1 MLYIIILQM
10 PAQPLY
16 WAQIQKANW
25 RIHNMK
31 KKWKLYVWIS
41 YINLFISTFTFG
53 GGYVIIPMVKK
64 IFVTQK
70 KLLQEVSRPFIESR
84 RMSAEK
90 ACQVD
95 ENDGALNVELELE
108 PNGVVY
114 FELRPV
120 SVKSDR
126 GYCYEKVMGE

>member
-1 MLYIIILQM
+1 
-10 PAQPLY
+10 
-16 WAQIQKANW
+16 
-25 RIHNMK
+25 MK

-41 YINLFISTFTFG
+41 YINLFISAFTFG

>member
-1 MLYIIILQM
+1 MGEPSSL
-10 PAQPLY
+10 
-16 WAQIQKANW
+16 
-25 RIHNMK
+25 
-31 KKWKLYVWIS
+31 S
-41 YINLFISTFTFG
+41 EE
-53 GGYVIIPMVKK
+53 
-64 IFVTQK
+64 QK